1 MDLTLVLEALFKLD
15 LAFKISLKSLSS
27 LFSLSPLS
35 MPCSFS
41 LFVSLSALTRTF
53 SRLLIQSSNVSWL
66 CRTTWSS
73 SQTLS
78 SANETPLVDLSSV
91 VLTADFTFLSFFVF
105 FFFRSDPLSELS
117 LSSADS
123 SLFFFFLFSFFRFSF
138 VSVSFVFSIR
148 VSFLECSIFSDFLS
162 RSSSFLLNCKND

>member
-1 MDLTLVLEALFKLD
+1 MLETLFKLD

-27 LFSLSPLS
+27 LFSLSPLCIS
-35 MPCSFS
+35 CSFS

-78 SANETPLVDLSSV
+78 SGNEAPLVLSSV
-91 VLTADFTFLSFFVF
+91 VLTEDFTFLSFFVF

-138 VSVSFVFSIR
+138 ESVSFVLSIR

-162 RSSSFLLNCKND
+162 RSSSCLLNCIND